1 MVILTISRLNDYKNL
16 KDYYIII
23 LGLLFLI
30 LGLYKLFNSFE
41 SAYVIIF
48 SLSLILEGIFYIK
61 RHLNKTYHLVYVI
74 LISLYGF
81 ILGYNIL
88 FIPINNISDYLF
100 IVAFPFALIYVS
112 LSYLTRYKDQEMP
125 CKNE

>member
-48 SLSLILEGIFYIK
+48 SLSLILEDIFYIK